1 MPNARGVLINGGWEP
16 LKETNNRGGGIL
28 INGGSEIRKNRVFT
42 LSTGDKCNN
51 YSKQLQ
57 ISKNKNVYHF
67 YTFDKK
73 NSLLD
78 CF

>member
-1 MPNARGVLINGGWEP
+1 MPNTRRVLISGGGGNPSKKLINGGV
-16 LKETNNRGGGIL
+16 LM
-28 INGGSEIRKNRVFT
+28 NGGSEVLKKRVFT

-57 ISKNKNVYHF
+57 ISKNKSVYHF

-73 NSLLD
+73 NSFFN

>member
-1 MPNARGVLINGGWEP
+1 M
-16 LKETNNRGGGIL
+16 
-28 INGGSEIRKNRVFT
+28 GGSEIRKKQVFT

-51 YSKQLQ
+51 YNKQLQ

-73 NSLLD
+73 NFSSTVFERKHLN
-78 CF
+78 